1 MSVFFVDCVS
11 RASRENAQWLK
22 PAVCEP
28 RGPRGNPI
36 AMTVDA
42 RSKQWYTRRKRDR
55 WSEGDLERLPTELRP
70 DEGETL
76 DLFLRKKVLLLQS
89 RRGYR
94 ANTDSQSLAY
104 FATRRREARG
114 LSGDSEHRALDLGA
128 GNALVSVLYGN
139 HNQGANMELVE
150 LQADLAARAD
160 RNLALNGLVP
170 RSTVVCHDLAHG
182 LPSSI
187 EGKMDVVLCN
197 PPFYRDINSRSPPTR
212 KEKLLAHFESSV
224 DIVGFARAAHDA
236 LVEGSQVASAFFIYD
251 AIHSERLYEGLIK
264 GGLEIVS
271 TQTVFHRAHK
281 QPLRVL
287 FEARRPQANLERE
300 ELEPLVLHPEG
311 TSEVEYGEDMEDFL
325 ESLPFPQ
332 FIIGQLRDD
341 YQRTDE
347 E

>member
-1 MSVFFVDCVS
+1 MSGAREAGVEAKAVRRVVFCDRSYMRIFFVNCVS
-11 RASRENAQWLK
+11 RASGENTERLK
-22 PAVCEP
+22 PAVCEA

-36 AMTVDA
+36 GMTVDA
-42 RSKQWYTRRKRDR
+42 RSEQWYTRRKRDR
-55 WSEGDLERLPTELRP
+55 WSELDLERLPTELRP
-70 DEGETL
+70 NEGETL

-94 ANTDSQSLAY
+94 ANTDSQILAY

-139 HNQGANMELVE
+139 HNRGANMQLVE
-150 LQADLAARAD
+150 LQGGLAARAA

-182 LPSSI
+182 LPSNT

-224 DIVGFARAAHDA
+224 DIVGFAKVAFEA
-236 LVEGSQVASAFFIYD
+236 LVEGSQTASAYFVYD
-251 AIHSERLYEGLIK
+251 AIHSERLYDGLMK
-264 GGLEIVS
+264 GG
-271 TQTVFHRAHK
+271 K
-281 QPLRVL
+281 NM
-287 FEARRPQANLERE
+287 RPD
-300 ELEPLVLHPEG
+300 LVE
-311 TSEVEYGEDMEDFL
+311 
-325 ESLPFPQ
+325 
-332 FIIGQLRDD
+332 
-341 YQRTDE
+341 
-347 E
+347 